1 MQSVNLSLQ
10 KASTQLESAILI
22 IEKLRDQYDQ
32 IIKDSRELCMK
43 WNIPFKLSETRQRY
57 AKKYFDEVDSDRRL
71 TTTDDN
77 FRVTIFYP
85 VVDTTLLQLRVRF
98 KGMKTVCNDFIILMP
113 EILTSMS
120 DELIVKSSYDFINK
134 YKEDISSDFTRQ
146 LIIIKGYLSS
156 KFQTN
161 YLKNMTIHDLA
172 DTIVKEEL
180 TSIFPDVFIGIIIFL
195 TIPVT
200 SVSAERSFSK
210 LKLIKNYLRNS
221 IGQERLSSIAL
232 LNIERQQTNDIN
244 IENIIDNFANKKARK
259 MNFLK

>member
-1 MQSVNLSLQ
+1 MQSVNFSLQ
-10 KASTQLESAILI
+10 KASTQLESAISI

-32 IIKDSRELCMK
+32 IVEDSRELCMK
-43 WNIPFKLSETRQRY
+43 WNIPIKLSETRQRY

-113 EILTSMS
+113 EILTSMV

-161 YLKNMTIHDLA
+161 YLKSMTIHDLA

-180 TSIFPDVFIGIIIFL
+180 TSIFPDVFIGTIIFL

-200 SVSAERSFSK
+200 SASAERSFSK

-221 IGQERLSSIAL
+221 IGQERLSSIAM

-259 MNFLK
+259 KNFLK